1 MNNLLGKSFT
11 FIFISMFVITLA
23 SDGFVRVFPYL
34 LFPIIIFAILLFID
48 NMLEENN
55 YYKTHNKITK

>member
-1 MNNLLGKSFT
+1 
-11 FIFISMFVITLA
+11 MFVITLA

>member
-1 MNNLLGKSFT
+1 
-11 FIFISMFVITLA
+11 MFVITLA

-34 LFPIIIFAILLFID
+34 LFPIIVFAILLFID